1 MEINWKLRFKNK
13 TILSGL
19 VGAVLLF
26 IKQVT
31 ELFGLDISTQLEQV
45 SGLIGIVLTLLA
57 GLGIIVDPTT
67 NGIKDSGIAQT
78 YVKPR
83 DSKKEGQQ
91 VAWQNENNSFHVPL
105 YTDELAEEVEYN
117 EGLRDIDDDIRIV
130 NNYDSDINN
139 SGVMLDTSNEVE
151 GVIEDGQ
158 NATSNQ

>member
-117 EGLRDIDDDIRIV
+117 EGLRDIDDDIR
-130 NNYDSDINN
+130 
-139 SGVMLDTSNEVE
+139 
-151 GVIEDGQ
+151 
-158 NATSNQ
+158 